1 MPSQARVLREQQ
13 SAAAVDAG
21 DCMQVPIL
29 SAGGRGGGRGQPA
42 FLDRNKIRIAR
53 IRNSHIAYLRNEIRT
68 IGVRKVMY

>member
-13 SAAAVDAG
+13 SAAAADAG

-29 SAGGRGGGRGQPA
+29 SAGGRGQPA

-53 IRNSHIAYLRNEIRT
+53 ICNSHIAYLRNEIRT
-68 IGVRKVMY
+68 IGVRKVIY